1 MGGMSRA
8 ANMLFLPASVLMLA
22 AEPVTQPAIDDDRDG
37 LDDRM
42 EQRLLVKFAP
52 TFLISGKEC
61 DGLPAEF
68 APGISDPQVVSRNG
82 AIYGQVFMRQSRSGA
97 GVYIEIHYYHL
108 WSRDCGR
115 AGHPLDAEHVSALVW
130 SPTIDNGSD
139 DAWTALLWYSGAHED
154 TACDESSGAR
164 ARDVG
169 AENRGP
175 KVWVSRG
182 KHASFLK
189 RSDCS
194 WGCGSDACDAAVEL
208 VPTKLINIGEVSAL
222 LNGAVWVES
231 RQWRLESKLAPVFD
245 DSVISRLAAS
255 PKVKGV
261 RTLKRR
267 LKSGQ
272 TLLMARDSTVDSLGT
287 GGRALTVSGVD
298 TTRLLPDTY
307 QASKHRFVQTA
318 SLLCLALDSGSK
330 HIGRSLRKG
339 VLRVGRSF
347 GF

>member
-1 MGGMSRA
+1 MSRA
-8 ANMLFLPASVLMLA
+8 AFMLFLPASVIMLA
-22 AEPVTQPAIDDDRDG
+22 AEPVTQPTIDDDRDG
-37 LDDRM
+37 LDDRT

-52 TFLISGKEC
+52 TFLISSNEC

-68 APGISDPQVVSRNG
+68 APGVRDPQVVSRNG
-82 AIYGQVFMRQSRSGA
+82 TIYGQVFMRQGRPGA
-97 GVYIEIHYYHL
+97 GVYVEIHYYHL

-130 SPTIDNGSD
+130 APAIDTDS

-164 ARDVG
+164 ARDVQ
-169 AENRGP
+169 AENLGP

-182 KHASFLK
+182 KHASFLE
-189 RSDCS
+189 RAHCS
-194 WGCGSDACDAAVEL
+194 WGCGSDTCDAAIEFT
-208 VPTKLINIGEVSAL
+208 PTKLINIGEVSAL
-222 LNGAVWVES
+222 LNGAVWVQS
-231 RQWRLESKLAPVFD
+231 TQWRLESKLAPVFD
-245 DSVISRLAAS
+245 DSVISRLAE

-261 RTLKRR
+261 RSLKRR

-272 TLLMARDSTVDSLGT
+272 SLLMARDSTVDSLGT

-330 HIGRSLRKG
+330 RIGRSLRNG
-339 VLRVGRSF
+339 ALGLARSF